1 MSPRPAKTPPGPSA
15 ATIAEAH
22 RAPTPSALRLDRFL
36 CFSVSASN
44 NAFGR
49 LYKPLLDALDLTYAQ
64 YLVMVVL
71 WEHDDRTV
79 GEVGEALALESN
91 TLSPLLKRMEA
102 AGLLRRTR
110 DPGDERQVRLRL
122 TEQGQALRERAEAIP
137 ACVFAAT
144 GLELSEVER
153 MVTDLNRLRAA
164 LTAP

>member
-1 MSPRPAKTPPGPSA
+1 MP
-15 ATIAEAH
+15 
-22 RAPTPSALRLDRFL
+22 PSALRLDRFL
-36 CFSVSASN
+36 CFSVYASN

-71 WEHDDRTV
+71 WERDDRTV

-102 AGLLRRTR
+102 AGLLGRTR

-122 TEQGQALRERAEAIP
+122 TEKGLALRDRAESIP

-144 GLELSEVER
+144 GLGLAQVEQ
-153 MVTDLNRLRAA
+153 MVADLNRLRAA
-164 LTAP
+164 LAAP